1 MRIFNFILAV
11 LFLVFAFVQ
20 LNDPDP
26 ALWIIIYG
34 VMAVVSIM
42 AMFEYF
48 NKRMLIILLIAYGAY
63 STVYI
68 PGMIVWASQDNKA
81 ELFDN
86 IAKMNHYYI
95 EEAREFL
102 GLLICVIVLAWYL
115 VRASRKLKTS
125 KN

>member
-1 MRIFNFILAV
+1 MRIVNFILAV

-26 ALWIIIYG
+26 AVWIIIYG
-34 VMAVVSIM
+34 VMATVSIM
-42 AMFEYF
+42 AMFEYY
-48 NKRMLIILLIAYGAY
+48 NRRMLIILLVIYASY

-68 PGMIVWASQDNKA
+68 PGMITWASQDHKA

-102 GLLICVIVLAWYL
+102 GLLICVIVLAWYVIRSGRL
-115 VRASRKLKTS
+115 AKTA
-125 KN
+125 KK